1 MKNLFITVL
10 LLLSCSN
17 LTYAQKNNYKISIKD
32 NFLVIDKSNNIKPS
46 EIGFYLDEDTKIDFD
61 LKSFPTILGKTKQE
75 EFEANTEKTIKKFLS
90 KARKYVS
97 LDADVYFE
105 FSSYSGIFEPEVV
118 FYTYNTHIGGS
129 LPVRCSYDDG
139 YFNLT
144 IYSNDIA
151 ILKQNILIKNNQII
165 KIN

>member
-32 NFLVIDKSNNIKPS
+32 NFLVIDKSNNIKS
-46 EIGFYLDEDTKIDFD
+46 NEIGFYLDEEAKIDFD
-61 LKSFPTILGKTKQE
+61 LKSFPTILGKCKQE
-75 EFEANTEKTIKKFLS
+75 EFEANPEKAINKFLS
-90 KARKYVS
+90 KANTYIS
-97 LDADVYFE
+97 EDSSIYFE
-105 FSSYSGIFEPEVV
+105 FNSYSGILDSELV
-118 FYTYNTHIGGS
+118 FYTYDTHIYGS
-129 LPVRCSYDDG
+129 LPVKCSYGDG

-144 IYSNDIA
+144 IYANDIA
-151 ILKQNILIKNNQII
+151 ILNQNILIKHNQII

>member
-1 MKNLFITVL
+1 MKNLLITVL

-75 EFEANTEKTIKKFLS
+75 EFEENSE
-90 KARKYVS
+90 
-97 LDADVYFE
+97 
-105 FSSYSGIFEPEVV
+105 
-118 FYTYNTHIGGS
+118 
-129 LPVRCSYDDG
+129 
-139 YFNLT
+139 
-144 IYSNDIA
+144 
-151 ILKQNILIKNNQII
+151 KNNKKIFI
-165 KIN
+165 KSTKICFIGCRCIF